1 MNNLSGWL
9 LRATLLLLKNFLLLV
24 VGTVLSIGIVG
35 GATWM
40 LYTLLAPLN
49 ESAARFG
56 IVVCVF
62 FIILA
67 VVLTGFEMDDVAK

>member
-9 LRATLLLLKNFLLLV
+9 VRAALLLIKNFLLLV
-24 VGTVLSIGIVG
+24 TGVVLIVGTVVG
-35 GATWM
+35 VTWK

-49 ESAARFG
+49 ETAARLG
-56 IVVCVF
+56 IVACIF

-67 VVLTGFEMDDVAK
+67 VVLTGFEMDDNA